1 MLQQKKMKV
10 LSWQN
15 IRKKPEIRRKA
26 FIFLLCLIFSFIS
39 WLFIK
44 LSRESAAM
52 IPVKIEVTNTPKDV
66 IITGQSDSIFV
77 VNVKSTGV
85 KLLSSGLMRRVETF
99 ETDFNALQQL
109 RRNNGNNV
117 YFFSAPQAQTRFSVI
132 SDIPRSDLSVH
143 PDTIF
148 FNTIDAFSKKVP
160 VILERDLQLR
170 QGFRVYDIPKL
181 SPDSVTVFG
190 PINLFD
196 SINYIYTEKLTTSAV
211 DKDINETV
219 KLEKPWKSQQ
229 VSLSDYETNIL
240 ISVEEFTET
249 MASLPVT
256 VDCSGNSQVNPEDLL
271 LFPDR
276 VDVHYLVALK
286 DDNAI
291 TPDMFS
297 AFVNCPDTLKTGRF
311 RLPVEI
317 REKPALVDILR
328 IRPAEV
334 EYIWIK
340 RQ

>member
-1 MLQQKKMKV
+1 
-10 LSWQN
+10 QN

-26 FIFLLCLIFSFIS
+26 FIFLLCLVFSFIS

-44 LSRESAAM
+44 LSRESAA
-52 IPVKIEVTNTPKDV
+52 IVPVKIEVINTPPDV
-66 IITGQSDSIFV
+66 IITGKSDSIFV

-99 ETDFNALQQL
+99 ETDFSALQQL
-109 RRNNGNNV
+109 RRNNGNIV
-117 YFFSAPQAQTRFSVI
+117 YFFTAPQAQTRFSVI
-132 SDIPRSDLSVH
+132 SDIPRSALSVH

-148 FNTIDAFSKKVP
+148 FYTIDTFSKKVP
-160 VILERDLQLR
+160 IKLERDLQLR
-170 QGFRVYDIPKL
+170 KGFRIYDIPTL

-190 PINLFD
+190 PITLSD
-196 SINYIYTEKLTTSAV
+196 SIDYITTEKLTATSV
-211 DKDINETV
+211 DENINKTV
-219 KLEKPWKSQQ
+219 RLENPWKTHQI
-229 VSLSDYETNIL
+229 SLSEIDTDVFIP
-240 ISVEEFTET
+240 VEEFTET
-249 MASLPVT
+249 TVSLPVA
-256 VDCSGNSQVNPEDLL
+256 VDCTWNSRVNPDDLL
-271 LFPDR
+271 LFPDQ

-286 DDNAI
+286 DDSAI

-297 AFVNCPDTLKTGRF
+297 AFVNCPDTLNVDRY
-311 RLPVEI
+311 RLTVEI